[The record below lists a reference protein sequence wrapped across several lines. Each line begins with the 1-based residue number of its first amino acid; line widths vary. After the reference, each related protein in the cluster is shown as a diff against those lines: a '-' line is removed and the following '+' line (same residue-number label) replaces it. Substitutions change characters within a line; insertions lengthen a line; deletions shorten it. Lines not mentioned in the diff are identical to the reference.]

1 MRTRIRLPKKHLRR
15 GEQEAKV
22 RKQENINIYAL
33 RRGGASKEDQ
43 GKRQLGQCQVEETK
57 GVGMLEVTGH
67 CGGCSEEV
75 LKDKCHWTSQDGGGS
90 LFQGSGGDGSQL

>member
-33 RRGGASKEDQ
+33 KGEDTTEQLSFHSMFKRNTEAKIPVVAFRIYKRGG
-43 GKRQLGQCQVEETK
+43 
-57 GVGMLEVTGH
+57 
-67 CGGCSEEV
+67 
-75 LKDKCHWTSQDGGGS
+75 
-90 LFQGSGGDGSQL
+90 F